1 MIKKVDTLANR
12 LSYAMKMQTQW
23 YILKRERDLP
33 GCPYSLRHTFV
44 SAQSHISEGNLKM
57 LLGHSKDMDTYG
69 VYAHTV
75 DSQLLKISA
84 EIDHTFEKIRKAAP

>member
-12 LSYAMKMQTQW
+12 LSYAMKMQN
-23 YILKRERDLP
+23 
-33 GCPYSLRHTFV
+33 V
-44 SAQSHISEGNLKM
+44 
-57 LLGHSKDMDTYG
+57 G
-69 VYAHTV
+69 VCEV

>member
-1 MIKKVDTLANR
+1 MIKKADTLSNR
-12 LSYAMKMQTQW
+12 LSYAM
-23 YILKRERDLP
+23 
-33 GCPYSLRHTFV
+33 
-44 SAQSHISEGNLKM
+44 KM

-84 EIDHTFEKIRKAAP
+84 EIDTTFEKIRKAAP